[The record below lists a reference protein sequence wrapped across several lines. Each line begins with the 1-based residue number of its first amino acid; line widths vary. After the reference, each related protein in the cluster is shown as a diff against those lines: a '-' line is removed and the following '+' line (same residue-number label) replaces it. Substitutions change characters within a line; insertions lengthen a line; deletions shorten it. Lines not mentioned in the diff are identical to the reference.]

1 MADNAN
7 VQSLTQAVQRYFD
20 LCYDS
25 DLSRFDR
32 VLYPT
37 AQLHGVVDGKM
48 AMRSAQA
55 FKDMA
60 ASNPSLKS
68 RGVPRQEQV
77 LLMDFA
83 SPTQAFV
90 KVRVRWSKS
99 VYIDYLT
106 YHRIDGDWLITSK
119 GFHIEST
126 ESSGEPR

>member
-20 LCYDS
+20 FCYDS

-37 AQLHGVVDGKM
+37 AQLHGFVAGKM
-48 AMRSAQA
+48 VMVSAQA
-55 FKDMA
+55 FKD
-60 ASNPSLKS
+60 STTSLKE
-68 RGVPRQEQV
+68 RGIPRQEQI
-77 LLMDFA
+77 LLMDVA

-90 KVRVRWSKS
+90 KVRVRWNKS

-126 ESSGEPR
+126 EPLGRS

>member
-1 MADNAN
+1 MADPSN
-7 VQSLTQAVQRYFD
+7 VQLLTNAVQRYFD

-25 DLSRFDR
+25 ALSHFDR

-37 AQLHGVVDGKM
+37 AQLHGLVAGKM
-48 AMRSAQA
+48 VMVSAQA
-55 FKDMA
+55 FKDA
-60 ASNPSLKS
+60 TTSLKE
-68 RGVPRQEQV
+68 RGVPRQEQI

-90 KVRVRWSKS
+90 KVRVRWHKS

-106 YHRIDGDWLITSK
+106 YHFIDGDWLITSK

-126 ESSGEPR
+126 EPSSESP